1 MKGIFFAFLACFSA
15 VSVYADSENNVLF
28 GPGTMDAV
36 SIYIAQGTGP
46 GALSKLFLPYEWK
59 FSPMTLL
66 MGEYSQPMTIF
77 RQDARMNLSIIQ
89 NIAYHSDGNRGL
101 SFFAG
106 GISWDIVLLKWNGF
120 YIGGGVGP
128 YMRASKDEYVSSR
141 LVFGERFF
149 IGKNVADNLHLEL
162 FTMHFSNGDFT
173 PVNRGFNYAG
183 LMARYSF

>member
-1 MKGIFFAFLACFSA
+1 MKKLFFAFL
-15 VSVYADSENNVLF
+15 VSTLAFTARADSKNILF
-28 GPGTMDAV
+28 ETDTDNAI
-36 SIYIAQGTGP
+36 SIYVAQGTGP
-46 GALSKLFLPYEWK
+46 GSLLKLIYPGKWD

-66 MGEYSQPMTIF
+66 MVEYSQPMTIF
-77 RQDARMNLSIIQ
+77 RMPARMNVGLVQ
-89 NIAYHSDGNRGL
+89 NMAYHSNGGRGL

-106 GISWDIVLLKWNGF
+106 GISWDITLLWWRGF
-120 YIGGGVGP
+120 YLGAGVGP
-128 YMRASKDEYVSSR
+128 YMRDSYDEYVSSR

-149 IGKNVADNLHLEL
+149 IGKNIADNFHMEL